1 MCGTDWTFGQ
11 EGDAMPPASSHQKAL
26 NELERVF
33 GSRFSVAQSIREHH
47 SRDESVLAPALPDC
61 VIFPRTTAE
70 VAAALAVCSRH
81 ALPVIPFGAGSS
93 LEGQVLATVG
103 GVALSTT
110 EMQRIVQVNQED
122 LDVVVQPGVTRGQL
136 NAVLQRQGLFF
147 SVDPGADAT
156 IGGMLATRASGTTT
170 VMYGT
175 MKDNVLG
182 LEVVLPDGRVIRT
195 GTRARKSSAGY
206 DLTRLFVGSEG
217 TLGVITE
224 ATLRLRGIPEEISAG
239 VCAFH
244 SIGDAVASVIQILQM
259 GVPVAR
265 VELLNESAIGAINS
279 YEDLSYQVA
288 PTLFFEF
295 HGSPGGVRDA
305 VDSVAAVTS
314 SNAGSKLQWEIGRE
328 GRDRLWRARHNAY
341 FASLALRP
349 NCRALTT
356 DVCVPISCLRACIEQ
371 TEADLADLGM
381 PSTIVGHIGD
391 GNFHVILLLDPSD
404 PKELD
409 EAHDFYDRLIDRAL
423 EMGGT
428 CTGEHG
434 IGLGKKRYLVK
445 ELGEATEVMR
455 AIKRALDPTG
465 VMNPGKVL

>member
-1 MCGTDWTFGQ
+1 
-11 EGDAMPPASSHQKAL
+11 MPPASSHQQAL
-26 NELERVF
+26 NELERMF

-61 VIFPRTTAE
+61 VIFPQTTAE

-81 ALPVIPFGAGSS
+81 DLPVIPFGAGSS

-103 GVALSTT
+103 GVALSTA
-110 EMQRIVQVNQED
+110 EMQRIVQVNRED

-136 NAVLQRQGLFF
+136 NAVLEQQGLFF

-182 LEVVLPDGRVIRT
+182 LEVVLSDGRVIRT

-224 ATLRLRGIPEEISAG
+224 ATLRLWGIPEEISAG
-239 VCAFH
+239 VCAFD
-244 SIGDAVASVIQILQM
+244 SIGDAVASVIEILQM

-265 VELLNESAIGAINS
+265 VELLNESAIRAINS

-341 FASLALRP
+341 FASLGLRP

-356 DVCVPISCLRACIEQ
+356 DVCVPISRLRACIER

-391 GNFHVILLLDPSD
+391 GNFHVLLLLDPSD

-423 EMGGT
+423 GMGGT

>member
-1 MCGTDWTFGQ
+1 
-11 EGDAMPPASSHQKAL
+11 MPPASSREKAL
-26 NELERVF
+26 SELERMF
-33 GSRFSVAQSIREHH
+33 GSRFSAAHSTREHH

-70 VAAALAVCSRH
+70 VAAALAVCSRDG
-81 ALPVIPFGAGSS
+81 LPVIPFGAGSS

-103 GVALSTT
+103 GVALSTA
-110 EMQRIVQVNQED
+110 EMKRIVQVNQED

-136 NAVLQRQGLFF
+136 NAVLQRQELFF

-224 ATLRLRGIPEEISAG
+224 ATLRLWGIPEEISAG
-239 VCAFH
+239 GCAFD

-265 VELLNESAIGAINS
+265 VELLNESAVRAIN
-279 YEDLSYQVA
+279 SYQVA

-356 DVCVPISCLRACIEQ
+356 DVCVPISCLRACIER
-371 TEADLADLGM
+371 TEADLANLGM

-423 EMGGT
+423 EVGGT

-434 IGLGKKRYLVK
+434 IGLGKKSYLVK

-465 VMNPGKVL
+465 VMTPGKVL